1 MEYLLCLWFGL
12 LLMGVSLAFLYLVN
26 PANSRALDLY
36 DWALILYCLLMMPL
50 FEIVGLPP
58 LLWVLLILVPA
69 VAFGVGKKWL
79 TKKLV

>member
-1 MEYLLCLWFGL
+1 
-12 LLMGVSLAFLYLVN
+12 MGVSLGSLHSVN

-50 FEIVGLPP
+50 FETVGLPP

-69 VAFGVGKKWL
+69 VAFGIGKKWL
-79 TKKLV
+79 TKKFV